1 MRILILGTH
10 WVINVTYFDSFV
22 VEHVLKEIKVFLV
35 KKTYKQIFLE
45 YKHIIQYSV
54 DIFVLYL
61 LLLFLQAR
69 F

>member
-1 MRILILGTH
+1 MTILILGTH